1 MNVNMENIE
10 MDLEEIY
17 EAVHDRAEAEG
28 AFSREEWN
36 DIVDE
41 VLEERRAKSLMHDD
55 DDWAQIREALQA
67 RYEEAEEDVVEL

>member
-1 MNVNMENIE
+1 

-17 EAVHDRAEAEG
+17 EAVRDRAEAEG

-41 VLEERRAKSLMHDD
+41 ILEDRRTDSIIHDD

-67 RYEEAEEDVVEL
+67 RYEEMEEDVVEL

>member
-1 MNVNMENIE
+1 

-17 EAVHDRAEAEG
+17 EAVRARAEAEG

-41 VLEERRAKSLMHDD
+41 ILEDRRTDSIIHDD

-67 RYEEAEEDVVEL
+67 RYEEMEEDVVEL

>member
-1 MNVNMENIE
+1 MTANMENIE

-17 EAVHDRAEAEG
+17 EEVRARATAEG

-41 VLEERRAKSLMHDD
+41 VLENRRAAGGLHDD

-67 RYEEAEEDVVEL
+67 RYEEAEEDVVDL